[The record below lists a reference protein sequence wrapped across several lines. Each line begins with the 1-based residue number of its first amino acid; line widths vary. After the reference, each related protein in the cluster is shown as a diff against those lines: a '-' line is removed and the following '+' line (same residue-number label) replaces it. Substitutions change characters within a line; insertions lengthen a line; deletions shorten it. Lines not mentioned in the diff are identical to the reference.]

1 MFTERKRRKSTNRR
15 TSAEDGSA
23 TCRRSDDDDSSRHS
37 SVSSS
42 VVDVT
47 SGGDRDTSSECR
59 DETSG
64 RTGDNTAQQPKTPQL
79 AVKSRLELCPFSIER
94 ILETPKVPRGRRPN
108 SKYPRVQA
116 SKSRHPLYMG
126 MLPCYPI
133 TQPVGFQVQGMPH
146 ECDESLDNS
155 VPYVAKPSFV
165 PVKRERDSSCVGV
178 GRIDSYKHELG
189 VAIRQTT

>member
-1 MFTERKRRKSTNRR
+1 MFTERKRRKSTTRR

-23 TCRRSDDDDSSRHS
+23 TSRRSDDDDNSRHS
-37 SVSSS
+37 SASSS

-47 SGGDRDTSSECR
+47 SGADRDSCTECR

-64 RTGDNTAQQPKTPQL
+64 LVGDNTAQQAKTPL
-79 AVKSRLELCPFSIER
+79 AAAKSRLELCPFSIER

-126 MLPCYPI
+126 MFPCYPI
-133 TQPVGFQVQGMPH
+133 TQPVGFQVQRMTQ

-155 VPYVAKPSFV
+155 VPNVTKQSFV
-165 PVKRERDSSCVGV
+165 PVKQERDSPCVGV
-178 GRIDSYKHELG
+178 GRINTGKHELG
-189 VAIRQTT
+189 VAPRQTT